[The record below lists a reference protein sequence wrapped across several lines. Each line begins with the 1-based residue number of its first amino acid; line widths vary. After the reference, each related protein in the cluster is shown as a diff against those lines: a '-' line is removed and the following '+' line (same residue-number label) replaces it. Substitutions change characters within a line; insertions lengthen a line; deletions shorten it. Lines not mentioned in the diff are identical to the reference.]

1 MSSKIPAA
9 LAAAAA
15 LLAVP
20 SAAGAQVPPQCAT
33 AGPTGTAYGPG
44 FNCRTLDLDGVP
56 RRFEVYVPA
65 NVPADAPVVF
75 MFHGSSGTG
84 EQFAASSGWRE
95 EADRS
100 GLIAVFPTGQ
110 RYRITETGRLSTKWA
125 DFNLVDDIEETET
138 PPADDV
144 GFVDDML
151 ADIEAGLSIDSH
163 RVYASGFSNGAGFA
177 ARLAVD
183 RSETFAAVAYSGGGL
198 NAAHTPARSVPTYA
212 TVGTLDQKILE
223 RMDPPITELPL
234 GPVQILSNAEI
245 REYLSIALE
254 TVGLDE
260 HLYGV
265 TAQPHST
272 NFRWPATGNG
282 PVYRFAMLEGVTHQ
296 YPNGT
301 NNPNG
306 FAAAPE
312 FADFFAAHRLP

>member
-1 MSSKIPAA
+1 
-9 LAAAAA
+9 
-15 LLAVP
+15 
-20 SAAGAQVPPQCAT
+20 
-33 AGPTGTAYGPG
+33 
-44 FNCRTLDLDGVP
+44 
-56 RRFEVYVPA
+56 
-65 NVPADAPVVF
+65 
-75 MFHGSSGTG
+75 
-84 EQFAASSGWRE
+84 
-95 EADRS
+95 
-100 GLIAVFPTGQ
+100 
-110 RYRITETGRLSTKWA
+110 
-125 DFNLVDDIEETET
+125 
-138 PPADDV
+138 
-144 GFVDDML
+144 ML
-151 ADIEAGLSIDSH
+151 ADIGAGLSIDSH

>member
-1 MSSKIPAA
+1 LSSTLPAA

-20 SAAGAQVPPQCAT
+20 SAASAQVPSQCDT
-33 AGPTGTAYGPG
+33 AGPVGTAYGAG

-65 NVPADAPVVF
+65 NLPADAPVVF

-84 EQFAASSGWRE
+84 EQFAKISGWRE

-125 DFNLVDDIEETET
+125 DFDLVDDIEESET

-151 ADIEAGLSIDSH
+151 ADIEAGLSVDPRRI
-163 RVYASGFSNGAGFA
+163 YASGFSNGAGFA

-183 RSETFAAVAYSGGGL
+183 RSETFAAVAFSGGGL
-198 NAAHTPARSVPTYA
+198 SEAHTPARPVPTYA
-212 TVGTLDQKILE
+212 TVGTLDQRILE
-223 RMDPPITELPL
+223 RMDPPLTELPL
-234 GPVQILSNAEI
+234 GPVQILRNPEL
-245 REYLSIALE
+245 RGYLDTALE
-254 TVGLDE
+254 TLGLDE
-260 HLYGV
+260 HRYSV
-265 TAQPHST
+265 IAEPHST
-272 NFRWPATGNG
+272 SFRWPGTS
-282 PVYRFAMLEGVTHQ
+282 PVFRFAMLDGLTHR
-296 YPNGT
+296 YPDD
-301 NNPNG
+301 
-306 FAAAPE
+306 AARE
-312 FADFFAAHRLP
+312 FGAFFAQHRLP

>member
-1 MSSKIPAA
+1 MSSKFPAA

-125 DFNLVDDIEETET
+125 DFNLVDDIDETET

-151 ADIEAGLSIDSH
+151 ADIEAGLSVDPH

-183 RSETFAAVAYSGGGL
+183 RSETFAAVAFSGGGL
-198 NAAHTPARSVPTYA
+198 NEAHSPARRVPTYS

-223 RMDPPITELPL
+223 RMDPPLAELPL
-234 GPVQILSNAEI
+234 APVQILRNAEL
-245 REYLSIALE
+245 RGYLSIALE
-254 TVGLDE
+254 TLGLDE
-260 HLYGV
+260 HLYSV
-265 TAQPHST
+265 NAEPHST
-272 NFRWPATGNG
+272 SFRWPGTD
-282 PVYRFAMLEGVTHQ
+282 PLFRFAMLDGLTHR
-296 YPNGT
+296 YPDD
-301 NNPNG
+301 
-306 FAAAPE
+306 AARE
-312 FADFFAAHRLP
+312 FGAFFAQHRLP

>member
-1 MSSKIPAA
+1 MSSKLPAA
-9 LAAAAA
+9 MLAAAA
-15 LLAVP
+15 LLALP
-20 SAAGAQVPPQCAT
+20 AGASAQAPPPCAT
-33 AGPTGTAYGPG
+33 QGPVGTAYAAGV
-44 FNCRTLDLDGVP
+44 NCRTLELDGVP

-65 NVPADAPVVF
+65 NVARSAPVVF

-84 EQFAASSGWRE
+84 EQFLGISGWRE
-95 EADRS
+95 EADRQ

-125 DFNLVDDIEETET
+125 DFNLAEDTAD

-151 ADIEAGLSIDSH
+151 ADIEAGLSVDSH

-177 ARLAVD
+177 ARLSVD

-198 NAAHTPARSVPTYA
+198 DEAHTPPARSVPTYA
-212 TVGTLDQKILE
+212 TVGTLDQRILE
-223 RMDPPITELPL
+223 RMDPPLTELPL
-234 GPVQILSNAEI
+234 GPVEILRNAEI
-245 REYLSIALE
+245 RGYLSSGLD
-254 TVGLDE
+254 TLGLDE

-282 PVYRFAMLEGVTHQ
+282 PVLRFALLEGVTHQ

-301 NNPNG
+301 NNPNA

-312 FADFFAAHRLP
+312 FAAFFAEHRLP